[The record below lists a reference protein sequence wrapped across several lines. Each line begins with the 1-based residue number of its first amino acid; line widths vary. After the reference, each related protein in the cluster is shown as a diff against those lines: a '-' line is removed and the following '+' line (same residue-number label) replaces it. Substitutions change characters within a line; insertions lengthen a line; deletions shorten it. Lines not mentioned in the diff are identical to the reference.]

1 MKRSYHSCWRD
12 EKRRFHSMK
21 HHRLDPY
28 LIPKDKAP
36 LYVNEPWL
44 IRKQRN
50 LSERLADIC
59 NIDLTQEELYKVNR
73 ENGELISI
81 QNQ

>member
-1 MKRSYHSCWRD
+1 
-12 EKRRFHSMK
+12 MK

-28 LIPKDKAP
+28 LIPKDKTP

-59 NIDLTQEELYKVNR
+59 NIDLTQEELYKVN
-73 ENGELISI
+73 
-81 QNQ
+81 

>member
-1 MKRSYHSCWRD
+1 MAARD
-12 EKRRFHSMK
+12 E
-21 HHRLDPY
+21 
-28 LIPKDKAP
+28 
-36 LYVNEPWL
+36 
-44 IRKQRN
+44 
-50 LSERLADIC
+50 DIW